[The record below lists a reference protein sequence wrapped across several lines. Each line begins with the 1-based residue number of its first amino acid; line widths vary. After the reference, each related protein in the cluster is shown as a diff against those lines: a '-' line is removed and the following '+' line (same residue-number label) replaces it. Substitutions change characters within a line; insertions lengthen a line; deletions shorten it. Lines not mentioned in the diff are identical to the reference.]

1 MMKSALKIAI
11 VLALV
16 LIPRRS
22 SKKPVKPHQK
32 DKRHA
37 TAD

>member
-1 MMKSALKIAI
+1 MKSALKIAI

-22 SKKPVKPHQK
+22 SRSAKPHQK